1 MEITL
6 EELVVKIKEWL
17 EEKKAENIR
26 VYDVREKS
34 DYTDMIMVCEGS
46 GDLHN
51 RAIADNVVGRAK
63 EESVYV
69 LGKEGFESGTWI
81 LIDLVTVIIHI
92 FDQAT
97 RKHYDI
103 EQLWEMSDRVRKQKK
118 PDVDLPEDQ
127 K

>member
-6 EELVVKIKEWL
+6 EELVLKIKEWL

-26 VYDVREKS
+26 VYDVRGKS

-46 GDLHN
+46 SDLHN
-51 RAIADNVVGRAK
+51 RAIADNVAGRAK
-63 EESVYV
+63 EGSIYV

-118 PDVDLPEDQ
+118 PDVDETEDQ
-127 K
+127 N